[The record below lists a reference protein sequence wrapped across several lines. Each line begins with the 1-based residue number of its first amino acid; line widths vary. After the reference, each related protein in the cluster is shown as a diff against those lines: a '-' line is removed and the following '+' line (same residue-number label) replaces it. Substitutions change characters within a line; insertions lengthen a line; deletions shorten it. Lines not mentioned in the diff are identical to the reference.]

1 MDRLSSIIVGIDFTQ
16 CSATALRQAVRIA
29 AWNRAKLLALHV
41 IETLVVVEMQAGLS
55 TYVQEIHAGLVEEAK
70 KEWTRFAADVP
81 GKDAVPFEV
90 AVNNQLV
97 EFEDRIRANKA
108 DLLILGTHGTGSSN
122 EGAGTLATQCVR
134 RAPAKVLLVRE
145 DQPGPFKHV
154 VACIDFSPTSRDA
167 LDNAVRVAI
176 EDEATLHVVHVFQP
190 PWTRFHYR
198 ASTPASGPDF
208 QKQYRDGLLHMLERF
223 CAPTRPDV
231 AWTKPHFH
239 LVEAA
244 SHGRGIVQ
252 FVRENH
258 ADLVVLGTRGKTN
271 LRDLVMGSTAE
282 RVVREAPCSILAIK
296 PMA

>member
-1 MDRLSSIIVGIDFTQ
+1 MDRLSSIIVGIDFTPNA
-16 CSATALRQAVRIA
+16 ATALRQAIRIA

-41 IETLVVVEMQAGLS
+41 IETLVVIELQTGLS
-55 TYVQEIHAGLVEEAK
+55 TYVQEIHSGLVEEAK
-70 KEWTRFAADVP
+70 KEWGGFAKDAP
-81 GKDAVPFEV
+81 GKEAVRFEV

-108 DLLILGTHGTGSSN
+108 DLLILGTHGAGSSHH
-122 EGAGTLATQCVR
+122 GTGTLASQCVR
-134 RAPAKVLLVRE
+134 RAPARVLLVRE
-145 DQPGPFKHV
+145 DQPGPFKSV

-176 EDEATLHVVHVFQP
+176 QDNAALHVVHVFQP

-198 ASTPASGPDF
+198 ASTEGTGPDF
-208 QKQYRDGLLHMLERF
+208 QKQYRDGLLHLLERF
-223 CAPTRPDV
+223 CAPARPDI

-239 LVEAA
+239 LVEAS
-244 SHGRGIVQ
+244 SHGRGIID
-252 FVRENH
+252 FVRAQK
-258 ADLVVLGTRGKTN
+258 ADLVALGTRGKTN

-296 PMA
+296 PVA